1 MHNST
6 HGNPYDGIN
15 SGRSFEF
22 GGVLGDWG
30 KIMERFFDEYGT
42 PDI

>member
-6 HGNPYDGIN
+6 HGNPYDGID

-22 GGVLGDWG
+22 GCALGDWG
-30 KIMERFFDEYGT
+30 KIMERFFDEYGM